1 MPVDVNTIPMGDMS
15 SLTATNTQSITSII
29 HTSTIELLVESTAS
43 VEILNRKVLAHSM
56 KLFFI
61 QYFKLTIE
69 HCKNKATQFDQIMNQ
84 STNKKYTGKKLGS
97 LLIASAAALSPQT
110 SQKLQNNDWSCIFYF
125 HDQYRN

>member
-15 SLTATNTQSITSII
+15 SLTPTNTKSITSII
-29 HTSTIELLVESTAS
+29 HTSTIEFLVESTAS
-43 VEILNRKVLAHSM
+43 VEILKRKVLAHSM

-69 HCKNKATQFDQIMNQ
+69 HFKNKATQFDQIMNQ

-110 SQKLQNNDWSCIFYF
+110 SQKLQNIDWPCIFYF